1 MGSCKHV
8 LIDSQSI
15 GIRSLRWKSVASR
28 PLPQASSL
36 APIAMSNCKRC
47 THPLYDE
54 YFPPGGAEMFEAFD
68 TLAVIESAHNPVEQE
83 IFNKTVRAEGT
94 DVQMFEKRFVDD
106 PDFKGRPAIALDSG
120 ELFPTTGEPVCTR
133 VLLTATY
140 RGQFQQRRHLPMIL
154 QRFGVG
160 IYQHQTIANEP
171 LRFHL
176 HTRPEWINSH
186 SRGIGTNAW
195 LIAREYPF
203 EGDLAQSGH
212 WRNVK
217 AVDTWSCSSFTVEE
231 EQRKELKMVMEDSW
245 RDWTDTCEFDPET
258 LGRCVKDYV
267 MFSKGLGKYRK
278 KAGKPLPPKPK
289 PNRNT
294 TPIRKNVSSSHTLA
308 NTEDPA
314 RRRALPVN
322 IFNTNETKQHVD
334 DHDPQVDMLQKKP
347 INFAHPSLA
356 RPLAEQSAA
365 SEKDTLGTSTPLVG
379 VADDSLNSASKP
391 EAVAAAAASSSGR
404 APPVTAQVLTN
415 PEAAELVGTTNPS
428 APVPPRTKVT
438 YAQML
443 KAGAASS
450 QPAQRPAREMM
461 PA

>member
-1 MGSCKHV
+1 
-8 LIDSQSI
+8 
-15 GIRSLRWKSVASR
+15 
-28 PLPQASSL
+28 
-36 APIAMSNCKRC
+36 MSTCKRC

-120 ELFPTTGEPVCTR
+120 ELFPTTGNPVCTR
-133 VLLTATY
+133 ILLTATY
-140 RGQFQQRRHLPMIL
+140 RGQYQQRRHLPMIL

-160 IYQHQTIANEP
+160 IYQHRTIADEP

-186 SRGIGTNAW
+186 LRGIGTNAW

-203 EGDLAQSGH
+203 QGDLAQSGH

-231 EQRKELKMVMEDSW
+231 EQRKELKTVIEDSW

-267 MFSKGLGKYRK
+267 MFSKGLGRYRK
-278 KAGKPLPPKPK
+278 RARKPLPPKPK
-289 PNRNT
+289 PIRNT
-294 TPIRKNVSSSHTLA
+294 TPIRKNVSPSHT
-308 NTEDPA
+308 PA
-314 RRRALPVN
+314 
-322 IFNTNETKQHVD
+322 NETKQHVD

-365 SEKDTLGTSTPLVG
+365 SAKDTLGSTPPVVG
-379 VADDSLNSASKP
+379 VANDSLNSESKP
-391 EAVAAAAASSSGR
+391 EAVAAAAAAATSSSGR
-404 APPVTAQVLTN
+404 APPVTAQVLTK
-415 PEAAELVGTTNPS
+415 PEAAERVGTTSPS
-428 APVPPRTKVT
+428 TPVPSKTKAT

-443 KAGAASS
+443 KAGSASN